1 MQSELLNRIEHH
13 LVATGVAPTR
23 FGRMVV
29 GDPRFV
35 EDLRAG
41 RNPRDRTI
49 AKVAHYLD
57 ERVTSELGAGRP

>member
-13 LVATGVAPTR
+13 LATTGVAATR
-23 FGRMVV
+23 FGRVVV

-35 EDLRAG
+35 DDLRSG
-41 RNPRDRTI
+41 RTPRDRTI

-57 ERVTSELGAGRP
+57 ERVAGNLDAR